1 MIREE
6 EKEERKMKRSNGV
19 RINAIPE
26 GLEWGGGVIQR
37 DNRQTEE
44 VAGGERQT
52 GRQTERDRR
61 KGQEQKKTARSQRGT
76 ATLRPTEK
84 RETRMVGMF

>member
-1 MIREE
+1 MR
-6 EKEERKMKRSNGV
+6 
-19 RINAIPE
+19 
-26 GLEWGGGVIQR
+26 QR
-37 DNRQTEE
+37 DKRQTEE
-44 VAGGERQT
+44 VAGGERQRQT